1 MECVEGGVTWDKVA
15 KPTGLGGMWML
26 RPWTKFALYSKCQWK
41 SLIGFKQEKNGSKF
55 QKITQVWARVEAER
69 LLQGIS
75 VAEVEVR

>member
-41 SLIGFKQEKNGSKF
+41 SLIGFK
-55 QKITQVWARVEAER
+55 
-69 LLQGIS
+69 
-75 VAEVEVR
+75 